1 MEQEKKMEM
10 VWEEPELKPVS
21 ADSAEGACGS
31 GTNARASCT
40 GGGIATSVCDSG
52 TAPKKKVS

>member
-21 ADSAEGACGS
+21 ADSAEGGCAG
-31 GTNARASCT
+31 GTNARAACLA
-40 GGGIATSVCDSG
+40 GGIATSTCDSG